1 MSASRDE
8 DELLSGDDA
17 GSEAAASTPSEAAPA
32 PSRPSRAPIVVAL
45 LALLV
50 ALGAAGAVAW
60 PWWQARQG
68 QDPTSAVAARVA
80 ELEAR
85 LDERVAAITAAADRA
100 EASASAVRAEL
111 EGLEARE
118 ASFAELREAFADL
131 SAEVAGTRP
140 VDEPRW
146 RIAEAHYLLRIAN
159 QRARMERDP
168 EGARSLLEAAD
179 AILAELDDYGLFP
192 VREAIAD
199 ALAALRARGGVDRVG
214 LYLELEALEAQVD
227 ALPAGR
233 PEFTPADAG
242 PAEPAAAGDEAS
254 AEGALRALRE
264 RVAGLFDFR
273 VHRDEPIRPLAAPD
287 EVTLL
292 RHNLRLKL
300 EAAQLALLRGDGT
313 VWSDALE
320 DAARWVRSGF
330 DGEAAQTRAF
340 ADALARLGALRVDL
354 QIPDVSEPAA
364 VLERLRGRAA
374 PAGGAGDDGT

>member
-1 MSASRDE
+1 MSAPRDE
-8 DELLSGDDA
+8 DEPGSGDDA
-17 GSEAAASTPSEAAPA
+17 AGTAASPAAAPPEPG
-32 PSRPSRAPIVVAL
+32 PSRAPFLVAV

-50 ALGAAGAVAW
+50 ALGAAGAAAW
-60 PWWQARQG
+60 PWWQARRG
-68 QDPTSAVAARVA
+68 QDPASALAARVG

-100 EASASAVRAEL
+100 EASASALRAEL

-118 ASFAELREAFADL
+118 ASFAELREAFAEL

-146 RIAEAHYLLRIAN
+146 RIAEAHYLLRIAD

-179 AILAELDDYGLFP
+179 AILAELDEYGLFP

-214 LYLELEALEAQVD
+214 LYLELEALEARVD

-233 PEFTPADAG
+233 PEFA
-242 PAEPAAAGDEAS
+242 PAADRA
-254 AEGALRALRE
+254 AEETAVADDAQADGALRALGE
-264 RVAGLFDFR
+264 RVSGLFDFR
-273 VHRDEPIRPLAAPD
+273 VHRDAPIRPLAAPD

-300 EAAQLALLRGDGT
+300 EQAQLALLRGDGT
-313 VWSDALE
+313 VWSDALA

-340 ADALARLGALRVDL
+340 ADALARLAAARVAL

-364 VLERLRGRAA
+364 VLEALRGRGA
-374 PAGGAGDDGT
+374 PAGRAGDDGT

>member
-8 DELLSGDDA
+8 DELLFGSGDDA
-17 GSEAAASTPSEAAPA
+17 ASGTAAASPPDAAPA
-32 PSRPSRAPIVVAL
+32 PPRPSRAPLVIAVLAL
-45 LALLV
+45 LA
-50 ALGAAGAVAW
+50 ALGAAGAAAW

-68 QDPTSAVAARVA
+68 QDPASALAARVA
-80 ELEAR
+80 GLEAR
-85 LDERVAAITAAADRA
+85 LDERVATITAAADRA
-100 EASASAVRAEL
+100 EASAAALRAEL

-233 PEFTPADAG
+233 PEFSP
-242 PAEPAAAGDEAS
+242 
-254 AEGALRALRE
+254 
-264 RVAGLFDFR
+264 
-273 VHRDEPIRPLAAPD
+273 
-287 EVTLL
+287 
-292 RHNLRLKL
+292 
-300 EAAQLALLRGDGT
+300 
-313 VWSDALE
+313 
-320 DAARWVRSGF
+320 
-330 DGEAAQTRAF
+330 
-340 ADALARLGALRVDL
+340 
-354 QIPDVSEPAA
+354 
-364 VLERLRGRAA
+364 
-374 PAGGAGDDGT
+374 